1 MYIEQVVDLTMWVG
15 LHWMNEKV
23 SWDPGEYE
31 DTKRV
36 DFTEKSDMWMPDT
49 GYYIQSV
56 QNNGANSFLDLACS
70 AYLRKLQLIVFNFYK
85 IWNEICQFSY
95 SLGHLCYTFLKKALD

>member
-1 MYIEQVVDLTMWVG
+1 
-15 LHWMNEKV
+15 MNEKV

-49 GYYIQSV
+49 GYYIQKCKTMA
-56 QNNGANSFLDLACS
+56 QT
-70 AYLRKLQLIVFNFYK
+70 VF
-85 IWNEICQFSY
+85 
-95 SLGHLCYTFLKKALD
+95 